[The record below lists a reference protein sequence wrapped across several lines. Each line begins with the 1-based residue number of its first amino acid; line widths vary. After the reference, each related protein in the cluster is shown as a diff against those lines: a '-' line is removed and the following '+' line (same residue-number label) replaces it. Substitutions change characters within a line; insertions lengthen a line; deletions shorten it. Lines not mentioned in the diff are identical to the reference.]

1 MLFCCPKCGGELTV
15 SGASVRCPKGHS
27 FDRSKYGYYNL
38 LLSNKGGTHGDNKE
52 MVLARREHLG
62 SGKYAPLADKLCE
75 LALRYS
81 ENGCRLLDIGCGEGY
96 YTECVARALAKGGIS
111 AEIAAFD
118 ISKDALRELM
128 KKCSV
133 AEAAVASAYRMPV
146 FGESFDILLNVFSP
160 FSRDEIHRALRR
172 GGVLIMAIPEEDHL
186 FELKEILYE
195 TPYKNLVKDTAIDGF
210 SLVRDERV
218 TFEMSLDSKEEIAAL
233 FKMTPY
239 AYRTPKEAADRL
251 YLLDS
256 LKVTADFR
264 VFAYRKD

>member
-1 MLFCCPKCGGELTV
+1 
-15 SGASVRCPKGHS
+15 
-27 FDRSKYGYYNL
+27 
-38 LLSNKGGTHGDNKE
+38 
-52 MVLARREHLG
+52 
-62 SGKYAPLADKLCE
+62 
-75 LALRYS
+75 
-81 ENGCRLLDIGCGEGY
+81 
-96 YTECVARALAKGGIS
+96 
-111 AEIAAFD
+111 
-118 ISKDALRELM
+118 
-128 KKCSV
+128 
-133 AEAAVASAYRMPV
+133 
-146 FGESFDILLNVFSP
+146 
-160 FSRDEIHRALRR
+160 
-172 GGVLIMAIPEEDHL
+172 MAIPEEDHL